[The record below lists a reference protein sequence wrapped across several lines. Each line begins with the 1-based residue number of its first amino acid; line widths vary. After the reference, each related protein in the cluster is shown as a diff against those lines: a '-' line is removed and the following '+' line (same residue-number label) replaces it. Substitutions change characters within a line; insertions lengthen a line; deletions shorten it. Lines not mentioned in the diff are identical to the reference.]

1 MLELRSS
8 TDMCPVVSKAR
19 LLAARLDSKLFYYYK
34 ADLARYCNMEDSF
47 YKFYLD
53 GWVRGIVT
61 ASDEPR
67 HAIRV
72 ESGHA
77 CCLVIQNWHT
87 CCRIRSLL

>member
-1 MLELRSS
+1 
-8 TDMCPVVSKAR
+8 MCPVVSKAR

-61 ASDEPR
+61 ASDDPR
-67 HAIRV
+67 HGIRV
-72 ESGHA
+72 ELA
-77 CCLVIQNWHT
+77 PI
-87 CCRIRSLL
+87 